1 MKKLEQM
8 KNNLSKPRKKRDNV
22 KNRATRGTRVRGKE
36 AQCGRKEMTD
46 VEALDKSH
54 EDFNR

>member
-1 MKKLEQM
+1 M

-54 EDFNR
+54 EDFNRQISFD